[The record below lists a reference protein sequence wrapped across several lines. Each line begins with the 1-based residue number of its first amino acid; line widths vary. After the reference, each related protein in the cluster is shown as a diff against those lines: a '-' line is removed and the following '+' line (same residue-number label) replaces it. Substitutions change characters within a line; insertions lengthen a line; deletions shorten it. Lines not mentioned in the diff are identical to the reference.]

1 LLRRLRA
8 GDGKDEERNYRKETW
23 ESGDSKHIA
32 LLEGCRVAGADRP
45 LKLLNCV
52 ISEQAA
58 H

>member
-1 LLRRLRA
+1 LRN
-8 GDGKDEERNYRKETW
+8 GGGKDEERSYREENL
-23 ESGDSKHIA
+23 ESGESEHIA